1 MTSIKRFQGLGVA
14 LITPFK
20 EDNTIGYQALENLL
34 NHLKDI
40 DFLIVFGTTG
50 ENPTLSLP
58 EKQAVLQ
65 FIKTHSKLPIV
76 LGIGGNNT
84 THILDQFN
92 AFDFK
97 DIDAILSVTPYYN
110 KPNQAGLLAHYT
122 QLADNATKPII
133 LYNVPSRTA
142 VNLSAETTLKL
153 AEHPNIIGIK
163 EASGNF
169 QQIMTILQQCP
180 NNFSVLSGDD
190 ALTLPLLSIGIDGL
204 ISVIGNAFPT
214 ETKAMV
220 WNGLKNQFSQ
230 AKTQHYKLLPFIEA
244 IFADGNPSGIKYLLS
259 AMHLIE
265 PYLRLPLVDI
275 NDKTKKRLDNLLG
288 KWEK

>member
-1 MTSIKRFQGLGVA
+1 MTSTKRFQGLGVA

-20 EDNTIGYQALENLL
+20 EDNTIDYQALENLL

-122 QLADNATKPII
+122 QLADNAPKPII

-163 EASGNF
+163 EASGDF
-169 QQIMTILQQCP
+169 QQIMTILQQRP

-220 WNGLKNQFSQ
+220 WNGLKNQFSL